1 MKRIA
6 SKLGPVASRSDS
18 EEMDG
23 RAADEPFCERL
34 GLSSNING
42 TAAYDHNID
51 LLVSRLPEF
60 FLL

>member
-1 MKRIA
+1 M
-6 SKLGPVASRSDS
+6 LGPVASRSDS

-23 RAADEPFCERL
+23 WTADEPFCERL
-34 GLSSNING
+34 GLSSNISG

-51 LLVSRLPEF
+51 LLISRLPGF